1 MRFVYSIRIYTGSKI
16 IAWVWCIERSK
27 TISIVSEILKN
38 NTNIVQITIPNILHC
53 ISAFWW
59 SFIFEAEKFYK
70 NWNKIWNLDEITEI
84 IIITHIIITHTIT
97 HIITHMIITHLG
109 KCGPVT
115 SDINS
120 DVSTSLNTSASTNM
134 V

>member
-1 MRFVYSIRIYTGSKI
+1 
-16 IAWVWCIERSK
+16 
-27 TISIVSEILKN
+27 
-38 NTNIVQITIPNILHC
+38 
-53 ISAFWW
+53 
-59 SFIFEAEKFYK
+59 
-70 NWNKIWNLDEITEI
+70 
-84 IIITHIIITHTIT
+84 
-97 HIITHMIITHLG
+97 MIITHLG

>member
-1 MRFVYSIRIYTGSKI
+1 M
-16 IAWVWCIERSK
+16 
-27 TISIVSEILKN
+27 SEILKN

-59 SFIFEAEKFYK
+59 SFIYEAEKFYK